1 MFRFLVRGSLAL
13 AAITAGVLAWSGL
26 QPYDPAPWLADFAAL
41 RDSMAVGYAN
51 LDWKIARGEVNPYL
65 LTRRTDSAIR
75 AAGSSRRARRA
86 LQEFVAAFDD
96 GHLGLRRPHP
106 VLEAI
111 EHRVRRGFSND
122 PVTADLDASAA
133 CRRLGLGSDESLPLL
148 ARTAGYDA
156 LPSEANVFPAGTVT
170 LASGD
175 TVGVVRIALF
185 SAEAYRP
192 ACERAWPEFRS
203 TIAADVPCDG
213 DCEDR
218 LYAAVDARLT
228 AELGARIA
236 ELEAAGGRAIV
247 IDITGNGGGRDWVDQ
262 AARIVTQRTLRSPRV
277 GFVRHPHWVPGF
289 ERDLAAVER
298 DLARADLDSLRRT
311 VLLGARARLSQALDE
326 ARTPCD
332 LRSIWRDSMPARGCR
347 NIGSAELY
355 ATGAYGWLAPGTVA
369 GLSSAEALF
378 WPGARGAARGVG
390 TVPLIV
396 LVDAETASASE
407 YFAAMLRDNDAA
419 RVVGERTYGA
429 GCGYTNGGIPVT
441 LAHSGLVL
449 RMPDCLR
456 LRSDGTNE
464 VAGITPDV
472 LVDWREDEDDAARAV
487 KARAALERL
496 DLVTGAVR

>member
-1 MFRFLVRGSLAL
+1 
-13 AAITAGVLAWSGL
+13 
-26 QPYDPAPWLADFAAL
+26 
-41 RDSMAVGYAN
+41 
-51 LDWKIARGEVNPYL
+51 
-65 LTRRTDSAIR
+65 
-75 AAGSSRRARRA
+75 
-86 LQEFVAAFDD
+86 
-96 GHLGLRRPHP
+96 
-106 VLEAI
+106 
-111 EHRVRRGFSND
+111 
-122 PVTADLDASAA
+122 
-133 CRRLGLGSDESLPLL
+133 
-148 ARTAGYDA
+148 
-156 LPSEANVFPAGTVT
+156 
-170 LASGD
+170 
-175 TVGVVRIALF
+175 
-185 SAEAYRP
+185 
-192 ACERAWPEFRS
+192 
-203 TIAADVPCDG
+203 
-213 DCEDR
+213 
-218 LYAAVDARLT
+218 
-228 AELGARIA
+228 
-236 ELEAAGGRAIV
+236 
-247 IDITGNGGGRDWVDQ
+247 
-262 AARIVTQRTLRSPRV
+262 VTQRTLRSPRV

-332 LRSIWRDSMPARGCR
+332 LRSIWRDSVPPPACR
-347 NIGSAELY
+347 NVGSAELY

-396 LVDAETASASE
+396 LVDAATASASE

-419 RVVGERTYGA
+419 RVVGERTFGA

-456 LRSDGTNE
+456 LRADGTNE

-472 LVDWREDEDDAARAV
+472 LVDWREDEDDAARAM